1 MQPLHVYKQT
11 PSEYIL
17 INYAERRPLYYRKVH
32 LTEYEAHNLNQGYA
46 LNGMSQRYVK
56 TTSRFLETNNK

>member
-1 MQPLHVYKQT
+1 MQPLHIYKQT

-17 INYAERRPLYYRKVH
+17 INYAERRPLYYRKAF
-32 LTEYEAHNLNQGYA
+32 LTEHEAHNLNQGFA

-56 TTSRFLETNNK
+56 TTKRELDK